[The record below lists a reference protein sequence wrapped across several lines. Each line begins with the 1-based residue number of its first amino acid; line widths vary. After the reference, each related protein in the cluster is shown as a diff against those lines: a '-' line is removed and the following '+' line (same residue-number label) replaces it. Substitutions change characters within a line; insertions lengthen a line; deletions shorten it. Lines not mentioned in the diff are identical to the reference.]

1 VSNNELSLFPYI
13 IKEVASLQEAKQKS
27 GWAIDMFDIPSNW
40 EKSKGEGVKI
50 GVLDTGCDLDHH
62 DLKNNLL
69 PGKNFINEKE
79 LPWDDNK
86 HGTHVAGIIAAEN
99 NDLGIVG
106 VAPKSKVVPIKVLDK
121 YGYGEMKT
129 ICKGIKWAVDEAKVD
144 FICLS
149 LGTPNPVEPVRG
161 AIRYALENK
170 VITFVAAGNIG
181 NTSEIFYPA
190 NYSEVIGIGSVD
202 ENLNRSSFSNTGNG
216 LDFLA
221 PGGNILSTVPNNW
234 YALMSGT
241 SMATP
246 FAVGIAA
253 LLLSYVRKNKLKTR
267 LETNLDYIKILKHH
281 TISNSNYFEEGFG
294 ILYPKNIFDNI
305 KSLFFDLFF

>member
-1 VSNNELSLFPYI
+1 MSNNELSLFPYI

-305 KSLFFDLFF
+305 KSLFFDLLF

>member
-1 VSNNELSLFPYI
+1 MSNNELSLFPYI